1 MNRSRKLKNTK
12 QEEMQANR
20 VLKMLFLAL
29 FILALVLL
37 VSFSFFA

>member
-1 MNRSRKLKNTK
+1 MNRSRKLNHTK